1 LHGAPGDA
9 RYLPGVAGQLP
20 GKTGYLPGN
29 TRYKMTKL
37 GLLFYSDLRAD
48 IFSLLFGVRP
58 SKMYRAEIIGL
69 TRFAKGSVEE
79 ELQKLVD
86 LELLVTSKESHRRYY
101 SANTAHPL
109 YPELR
114 SIVLKTAGLRV
125 VLLEALSSEKIQFAF
140 VFGSLAA
147 VKERAESD
155 LDLMIIGSAGHRDLA
170 TPLRGLTERLGREIN
185 PHFFTL
191 EELNR
196 RLAVRDHFLSDVL
209 AKPKLFIIGDEHEF
223 TDLVKV
229 RVAPGA

>member
-1 LHGAPGDA
+1 MPCIDRDMPA
-9 RYLPGVAGQLP
+9 
-20 GKTGYLPGN
+20 N
-29 TRYKMTKL
+29 TRHSSFAASTPMNKL
-37 GLLFYSDLRAD
+37 ASLFHSEVRAEVLRVMFGLRTE
-48 IFSLLFGVRP
+48 
-58 SKMYRAEIIGL
+58 KMYRAEIIEQ
-69 TRFAKGSVEE
+69 TKFAQRSVEE

-86 LELLVTSKESHRRYY
+86 LELLTTTKERHRRYY

-114 SIVLKTAGLRV
+114 SIVLKTVGLRD

-147 VKERAESD
+147 IKERAESD

-170 TPLRGLTERLGREIN
+170 SPLRGLTERLGREIN

-229 RVAPGA
+229 RMAPGA